1 MRVCLIQLSQGDVD
15 ITPPSDDEYPD
26 PGLYTDKHTFKNRL
40 VRKDRIKQDI
50 DLTAT
55 ENFDLFMIISGWHE
69 DRTLGIQTV
78 AYLEESKIPFVG
90 LPSRII
96 ERCIIQYCP
105 AKTKTGLQIENL
117 VGVDESSPGM
127 TGDEYACTV
136 VELGHAPV
144 ALSPVRRSQVDC
156 LRRSSNPNL
165 YDRICSLAKDAFHAN
180 DMHGCF
186 WCTVLIRVTN
196 EKPVLISINPM
207 PQIFL
212 RQISTEDWAIRES
225 FPGSHRS
232 LINSIIASCF
242 LSRFPTP
249 KHFET
254 VGQEYDEVAPKY
266 DAVTEGVYHDNVRK
280 IATKYNYDG
289 VVLDLACGTGLL
301 ARLKGEAQGLKP
313 GDLKNLTKFI
323 GVDLSAQMRTE
334 CLRCGWYERV
344 LVGPMQSVLT
354 TFIEAA
360 DHIVCIGALHYLNS
374 NELSLVLSRV
384 FQLARCSVTF
394 TIDEIPES
402 YIAAQRARGREFMHG
417 INHVDEVNAY
427 GIPVGWELADH
438 WRGLGWKSPTTG
450 DDVYIHVFRFER
462 LDETR
467 VLS

>member
-15 ITPPSDDEYPD
+15 ITAPSDNGYPD
-26 PGLYTDKHTFKNRL
+26 PGLYTDQHTLENR
-40 VRKDRIKQDI
+40 VIRKDRIKQDI
-50 DLTAT
+50 DRAAT
-55 ENFDLFMIISGWHE
+55 ENFDLFMILSGWHE

-78 AYLEESKIPFVG
+78 AYLEDSKIPFIG
-90 LPSRII
+90 LPSWII
-96 ERCIIQYCP
+96 ERCEIQYCP
-105 AKTKTGLQIENL
+105 VGTKPCLQIENL
-117 VGVDESSPGM
+117 VGVNASSPGM

-144 ALSPVRRSQVDC
+144 ALSPVLQSRMDC
-156 LRRSSNPNL
+156 LRRASNPNL
-165 YDRICSLAKDAFHAN
+165 YDRICSLAEDAFHAN

-196 EKPVLISINPM
+196 EKPVLVSINPM
-207 PQIFL
+207 PPIFL
-212 RQISTEDWAIRES
+212 RQLSTEDWAIRES

-232 LINSIIASCF
+232 LINSLIASCF
-242 LSRFPTP
+242 LSHCPSP
-249 KHFET
+249 EHFKT

-266 DAVTEGVYHDNVRK
+266 DTVTEGIYHDNVRK
-280 IATKYNYDG
+280 IATKYIYDG

-301 ARLKGEAQGLKP
+301 ARLKGEAQGLKSGHSNNP
-313 GDLKNLTKFI
+313 TKFI
-323 GVDLSAQMRTE
+323 GVDLSPQMKTE

-344 LVGPMQSVLT
+344 LVGPIQCVLT
-354 TFIEAA
+354 TFNEVV
-360 DHIVCIGALHYLNS
+360 DHIVCIGALHYLDS
-374 NELSLVLSRV
+374 NELSLVLSRA

-402 YIAAQRARGREFMHG
+402 YIAAQRSRGREFMHG

-438 WRGLGWKSPTTG
+438 WRCLGWKSPTTG
-450 DDVYIHVFRFER
+450 DDVYIQVFRFEC
-462 LDETR
+462 LDETS